1 MDQGKTLVPILCMH
15 RSGSSLTTNILA
27 ELGMALGPFDLM
39 GATDDN
45 RHGHFESLPFYEL
58 DWQVQRLALGFKE
71 DMPES
76 PEALKRIVESE
87 GRWPEGV
94 GVPPEWFDRGE
105 ELVRQLLASGA
116 ISGFKDPR
124 LPLVWPFWAEVF
136 RRFPGLR
143 VVPLVLLRSPHE
155 VAMSMFMRL
164 KGAIDY
170 CDALDVT
177 AVHYKRIRA
186 ILADWRGPVARVRF
200 LPEHFAED
208 LRAACGI
215 LGLAWSEEVY
225 HRVLDVEC
233 KHHEPAAVAHPAQA
247 LFEQLTELPQ
257 LFTRGNASRIEAD
270 ALTRERLL
278 RRSGVDAKVEL
289 RSAQTT
295 LAGMQAQ
302 LSAAAAES
310 KRLASEL
317 FASEAEVKQLAADLS
332 AAGAEANRLA
342 VELSATQAEAARLAD
357 ELTTIQAKAGRL
369 EADLELTK
377 ASRVWRLRELLVAV
391 PGLKQLANRPPE
403 PRRSGFPA

>member
-1 MDQGKTLVPILCMH
+1 MDPGKTLVPILCMH
-15 RSGSSLTTNILA
+15 RSGSSLTTNILS

-45 RHGHFESLPFYEL
+45 RYGHFESMPFYEL

-76 PEALKRIVESE
+76 PEALRRFVESE

-105 ELVRQLLASGA
+105 ELVRQLLASDA

-136 RRFPGLR
+136 RRFSGLR

-155 VAMSMFMRL
+155 IAMSMFMRL
-164 KGAIDY
+164 KGGIDY
-170 CDALDVT
+170 CDALDVA

-186 ILADWRGPVARVRF
+186 ILADWPGPVARVRF
-200 LPEHFAED
+200 LPEYYADD
-208 LRAACGI
+208 LRAACRL

-225 HRVLDVEC
+225 IRVLDVEC

-247 LFEQLTELPQ
+247 LFEQLTELPRV
-257 LFTRGNASRIEAD
+257 FTRGNALRIEAD

-289 RSAQTT
+289 HSAQTT
-295 LAGMQAQ
+295 LANMQVQ
-302 LSAAAAES
+302 SSAAEAES
-310 KRLASEL
+310 ERLAAEL
-317 FASEAEVKQLAADLS
+317 FAKEAEVKQLAAD
-332 AAGAEANRLA
+332 ARRLA
-342 VELSATQAEAARLAD
+342 VQLSATQAEAGRLAV
-357 ELTTIQAKAGRL
+357 ELSTAHANAGRL
-369 EADLELTK
+369 EAELELTK
-377 ASRVWRLRELLVAV
+377 ASRVWRLRELLVGV
-391 PGLKQLANRPPE
+391 PGLKQLANRPPRLGLR
-403 PRRSGFPA
+403 PDA